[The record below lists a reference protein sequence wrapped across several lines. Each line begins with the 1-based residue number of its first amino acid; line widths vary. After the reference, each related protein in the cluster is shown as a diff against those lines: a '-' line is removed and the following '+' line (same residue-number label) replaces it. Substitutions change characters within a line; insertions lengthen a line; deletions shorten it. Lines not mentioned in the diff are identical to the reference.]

1 MALLQISEPGK
12 STLPHEHRLA
22 VGIDLGTTNS
32 LIASVISGKATI
44 LEDEEG
50 SRMMPSIVHYDEK
63 QIFVGVEAEKRQ
75 VQGPEDTIASAKRLM
90 GKGLMDIRPE
100 DFTVSLEDRAGNIAI
115 HTKQGLKSP
124 AEVSAALLKRLK
136 ELGEKRL
143 GGEIMGAVITV
154 PAYFDDAQRQATK
167 DAAKIAGINVLRL
180 INEPTAAAVAYGLD
194 KKVEGNFVIYDLGGG
209 TFDISILRLENG
221 LFEVMATHGDSA
233 LGGDDFDHLIEQWMI
248 SDFDTP
254 MPNIKTKQLIKN
266 LSRKI
271 KEGLTEKSEI
281 AVNQSFDGL
290 GTIKKTLTREKFA
303 SLSADLTNKTITC
316 IKQALHDADL
326 TPKDITGVVMVGG
339 STRMPII
346 QVAVEQFIGMPLL
359 NNIDPDE
366 VVALG
371 AAEQANIL
379 AGNTNNE
386 LLLLD
391 VIPLSL
397 GIETMGDIVERI
409 IPRNSTLPVAMGQ
422 EFTTYQD
429 GQTGIV
435 IHVVQGERDLVKD
448 CRSLGKFTLKGIP
461 PMVAGA
467 AKIRV
472 TFQVDTD
479 GLLSVKARELSTG
492 IESSI
497 EVKPS
502 YGLED
507 HQIQQMLASSFSS
520 AEEDKESR
528 ALAEIRVDGQQIIA
542 MIESALEQDKNLLNP
557 NEIDHIHVRVHELTK
572 ALATSD
578 RALIEEKTK
587 LLNEA
592 TAAFAAKR
600 MDHSISKAL
609 TGKTINTLE
618 F

>member
-50 SRMMPSIVHYDEK
+50 SRIMPSIVHYDEK

-100 DFTVSLEDRAGNIAI
+100 DFTVSLEDSAGNIAI

-124 AEVSAALLKRLK
+124 VEVSAALLKRLK
-136 ELGEKRL
+136 ELGEQRL

>member
-50 SRMMPSIVHYDEK
+50 SRIMPSIVHYDEK

-100 DFTVSLEDRAGNIAI
+100 DYTVSLEDSAGNIAI

-124 AEVSAALLKRLK
+124 VEVSAALLKRLK

-507 HQIQQMLASSFSS
+507 HQIQQMLESSFSS

>member
-50 SRMMPSIVHYDEK
+50 SRIMPSIVHYDEK
-63 QIFVGVEAEKRQ
+63 QTFVGVEAEKRQ

-100 DFTVSLEDRAGNIAI
+100 DYTVSLEDSAGNIAI

-124 AEVSAALLKRLK
+124 VEVSAALLKRLK

-303 SLSADLTNKTITC
+303 SLSADLTNKTIAC

-479 GLLSVKARELSTG
+479 GLLSVKAKELSTG

-528 ALAEIRVDGQQIIA
+528 ALAEIKVDGQQIIA

>member
-12 STLPHEHRLA
+12 GTLPHEHRLA

-44 LEDEEG
+44 LEDT
-50 SRMMPSIVHYDEK
+50 SQTPIIPSIVHYGEQD
-63 QIFVGVEAEKRQ
+63 ILVGHEAEKMQ
-75 VQGPEDTIASAKRLM
+75 LLDPKNTVASVKRLM
-90 GKGLMDIRPE
+90 GKDIKDINPN
-100 DFTVSLEDRAGNIAI
+100 DFTVQLGGGDGTISI
-115 HTKQGLKSP
+115 HTQQGIKNPVETSALILKN
-124 AEVSAALLKRLK
+124 LK
-136 ELGEKRL
+136 ELSEKRL
-143 GGEIMGAVITV
+143 GGEIIGAVITV

-209 TFDISILRLENG
+209 TFDISILRLEKG
-221 LFEVMATHGDSA
+221 LFEVLATHGDSA
-233 LGGDDFDHLIEQWMI
+233 LGGDDFDHIIEQWMMEDLNTEI
-248 SDFDTP
+248 PD
-254 MPNIKTKQLIKN
+254 IKTKQLIKN

-271 KEGLTEKSEI
+271 KEGLTEKGEI
-281 AVNQSFDGL
+281 SIDQTFADL
-290 GTIKKTLTREKFA
+290 GTIKKTLSREKFA
-303 SLSADLTNKTITC
+303 SLSAGLTNKTITC
-316 IKQALHDADL
+316 IKQALHDANL
-326 TPKDITGVVMVGG
+326 TTKDITGVVMVGG

-346 QVAVEQFIGMPLL
+346 QFAVEKFVGMPLL
-359 NNIDPDE
+359 NNINPDE

-379 AGNTNNE
+379 AGNTNDE

-429 GQTGIV
+429 GQTGMV

-472 TFQVDTD
+472 TFQVDAD
-479 GLLSVKARELSTG
+479 GLLSVKAKELSTG

-507 HQIQQMLASSFSS
+507 KHIQQMLESSFSS

-528 ALAEIRVDGQQIIA
+528 ALAEIRVDGKQIIA
-542 MIESALEQDKNLLNP
+542 MIESALEQDKSLLNQD
-557 NEIDHIHVRVHELTK
+557 EIDHIYATVHELTE
-572 ALATSD
+572 ALASSD
-578 RALIEEKTK
+578 RGLIEEKTK

-592 TAAFAAKR
+592 TATFAARR
-600 MDHSISKAL
+600 MDNSISKAL

>member
-50 SRMMPSIVHYDEK
+50 SRIMPSIVHYDEK

-100 DFTVSLEDRAGNIAI
+100 DFTVSLEDSAGNIAI

-124 AEVSAALLKRLK
+124 VEVSAALLKRLK

-479 GLLSVKARELSTG
+479 GLLSVKAKELSTG

-507 HQIQQMLASSFSS
+507 HQIQQMLESSFSS

-572 ALATSD
+572 AVATSD

>member
-50 SRMMPSIVHYDEK
+50 SRIMPSIVHYDEK
-63 QIFVGVEAEKRQ
+63 QTFVGVEAEKRQ

-100 DFTVSLEDRAGNIAI
+100 DFTVSLEDSAGNIAI

-124 AEVSAALLKRLK
+124 VEVSAALLKRLK

-303 SLSADLTNKTITC
+303 SLSADLTNKTIAC

-479 GLLSVKARELSTG
+479 GLLSVKAKELSTG

-507 HQIQQMLASSFSS
+507 HQIQQMLESSFSS

>member
-22 VGIDLGTTNS
+22 VGIDLVTTNS

-100 DFTVSLEDRAGNIAI
+100 DFTVSLEDSAGNIAI

-124 AEVSAALLKRLK
+124 VEVSAALLKRLK

>member
-12 STLPHEHRLA
+12 GTLPHEHRLA

-44 LEDEEG
+44 LEDT
-50 SRMMPSIVHYDEK
+50 SQTPIIPSIVHYGEQD
-63 QIFVGVEAEKRQ
+63 ILVGHEAEKMQ
-75 VQGPEDTIASAKRLM
+75 LLDPKNTVASVKRLM
-90 GKGLMDIRPE
+90 GKDIKDINPN
-100 DFTVSLEDRAGNIAI
+100 DFTVQLGGGDGTISI
-115 HTKQGLKSP
+115 HTQQGIKNPVETSALILKN
-124 AEVSAALLKRLK
+124 LK
-136 ELGEKRL
+136 ELSEKRL
-143 GGEIMGAVITV
+143 GGEIIGAVITV

-209 TFDISILRLENG
+209 TFDISILRLEKG
-221 LFEVMATHGDSA
+221 LFEVLATHGDSA
-233 LGGDDFDHLIEQWMI
+233 LGGDDFDHIVEQWMMEDLNTEI
-248 SDFDTP
+248 PD
-254 MPNIKTKQLIKN
+254 IKTKQLIKN

-271 KEGLTEKSEI
+271 KEGLTEKGEI
-281 AVNQSFDGL
+281 SIDQTFADL
-290 GTIKKTLTREKFA
+290 GTIKKTLSREKFA
-303 SLSADLTNKTITC
+303 SLSAGLTNKTITC
-316 IKQALHDADL
+316 IKQALHDANL
-326 TPKDITGVVMVGG
+326 TTKDITGVVMVGG

-346 QVAVEQFIGMPLL
+346 QFAVEKFVGMPLL
-359 NNIDPDE
+359 NNINPDE

-379 AGNTNNE
+379 AGNTNDE

-429 GQTGIV
+429 GQTGMV

-472 TFQVDTD
+472 TFQVDAD
-479 GLLSVKARELSTG
+479 GLLSVKAKELSTG

-507 HQIQQMLASSFSS
+507 KHIQQMLESSFSS

-528 ALAEIRVDGQQIIA
+528 ALAEIRVDGKQIIA
-542 MIESALEQDKNLLNP
+542 MIESALEQDKNLLNQD
-557 NEIDHIHVRVHELTK
+557 EIDHIYATVHELTE
-572 ALATSD
+572 ALTSSD
-578 RALIEEKTK
+578 RGLIEEKTK

-592 TAAFAAKR
+592 TATFAARR
-600 MDHSISKAL
+600 MDNSISKAL

>member
-100 DFTVSLEDRAGNIAI
+100 DFTVSLEDSAGNIAI

-124 AEVSAALLKRLK
+124 VEVSAALLKRLK

-609 TGKTINTLE
+609 TGKPINTLE

>member
-100 DFTVSLEDRAGNIAI
+100 DFTVSLEDSAGNIAI

-124 AEVSAALLKRLK
+124 VEVSAALLKRLK

-303 SLSADLTNKTITC
+303 SLSANLTNKTITC

-557 NEIDHIHVRVHELTK
+557 NEIDHIHVRVHELTN

>member
-12 STLPHEHRLA
+12 GTLPHEHRLS

-44 LEDEEG
+44 LEDT
-50 SRMMPSIVHYDEK
+50 SQTPIMPSIVHYGE
-63 QIFVGVEAEKRQ
+63 QGILVGHEAEKMQ
-75 VQGPEDTIASAKRLM
+75 LLDPKNTVASVKRLM
-90 GKGLMDIRPE
+90 GKDIKDINPN
-100 DFTVSLEDRAGNIAI
+100 DFTVQLGGGDGTISI
-115 HTKQGLKSP
+115 HTQQGIKNPVETSALILKN
-124 AEVSAALLKRLK
+124 LK
-136 ELGEKRL
+136 ELSEKRL
-143 GGEIMGAVITV
+143 GGEIIGAVITV

-209 TFDISILRLENG
+209 TFDISILRLEKG
-221 LFEVMATHGDSA
+221 LFEVLATHGDSA
-233 LGGDDFDHLIEQWMI
+233 LGGDDFDHIVEQWLTEDLNAEI
-248 SDFDTP
+248 PD
-254 MPNIKTKQLIKN
+254 IKTKQLIKN

-271 KEGLTEKSEI
+271 KEGLTEKDEI
-281 AVNQSFDGL
+281 SVDETFAGL
-290 GTIKKTLTREKFA
+290 GAIKKTLSREKFA
-303 SLSADLTNKTITC
+303 SLSAGLTNKTIAC
-316 IKQALHDADL
+316 IKQALHDANL
-326 TPKDITGVVMVGG
+326 TTKDITGVVMVGG
-339 STRMPII
+339 STRMPTI
-346 QVAVEQFIGMPLL
+346 QLAVEKFIGMPLL
-359 NNIDPDE
+359 NNINPDE

-379 AGNTNNE
+379 AGNTNDE

-429 GQTGIV
+429 GQTGMV

-479 GLLSVKARELSTG
+479 GLLSVKAKELSTG

-507 HQIQQMLASSFSS
+507 KHIQQMLESSFSS

-528 ALAEIRVDGQQIIA
+528 ALAEIRVDGKQIIA
-542 MIESALEQDKNLLNP
+542 MIESALEQDKNLLNQDEV
-557 NEIDHIHVRVHELTK
+557 NHIYAMVHELTK
-572 ALATSD
+572 ALAASD
-578 RALIEEKTK
+578 RAVIEEKTK

-592 TAAFAAKR
+592 TATFAARR
-600 MDHSISKAL
+600 MDNSISKAL

>member
-50 SRMMPSIVHYDEK
+50 SRIMPSIVHYDEK
-63 QIFVGVEAEKRQ
+63 QTFVGVEAEKRQ

-100 DFTVSLEDRAGNIAI
+100 DFTVSLEDSAGNIAI

-124 AEVSAALLKRLK
+124 VEVSAALLKRLK

-281 AVNQSFDGL
+281 AVNQSFDGF

-303 SLSADLTNKTITC
+303 SLSADLTNKTIAC

-479 GLLSVKARELSTG
+479 GLLSVKAKELSTG

-507 HQIQQMLASSFSS
+507 HQIQQMLESSFSS

>member
-12 STLPHEHRLA
+12 GTLPHEHRLA

-44 LEDEEG
+44 LEDT
-50 SRMMPSIVHYDEK
+50 SQTPIIPSIVHYGEQD
-63 QIFVGVEAEKRQ
+63 ILVGHEAEKMQ
-75 VQGPEDTIASAKRLM
+75 LLDPKNTVASVKRLM
-90 GKGLMDIRPE
+90 GKDIKDINPN
-100 DFTVSLEDRAGNIAI
+100 DFTVQLGGGDGTISI
-115 HTKQGLKSP
+115 HTQQGIKNPVETSALILKN
-124 AEVSAALLKRLK
+124 LK
-136 ELGEKRL
+136 ELSEKRL
-143 GGEIMGAVITV
+143 GGEIIGAVITV

-209 TFDISILRLENG
+209 TFDISILRLEKG
-221 LFEVMATHGDSA
+221 LFEVLATHGDSA
-233 LGGDDFDHLIEQWMI
+233 LGGDDFDHIIEQWMMEDLNTEI
-248 SDFDTP
+248 PD
-254 MPNIKTKQLIKN
+254 IKTKQLIKN

-271 KEGLTEKSEI
+271 KEGLTEKGEI
-281 AVNQSFDGL
+281 SINQTFADL
-290 GTIKKTLTREKFA
+290 GTIKKTLSREKFA
-303 SLSADLTNKTITC
+303 SLSAGLTNKTITC
-316 IKQALHDADL
+316 IKQALHDANL
-326 TPKDITGVVMVGG
+326 TTKDITGVVMVGG

-346 QVAVEQFIGMPLL
+346 QFAVEKFVGIPLL
-359 NNIDPDE
+359 NNINPDE

-379 AGNTNNE
+379 AGNTNDE

-429 GQTGIV
+429 GQTGMV

-472 TFQVDTD
+472 TFQVDAD
-479 GLLSVKARELSTG
+479 GLLSVKAKELSTG

-507 HQIQQMLASSFSS
+507 KHIQQMLESSFSS

-528 ALAEIRVDGQQIIA
+528 ALAEIRVDGKQIIA
-542 MIESALEQDKNLLNP
+542 MIESALEQDKNLLNQD
-557 NEIDHIHVRVHELTK
+557 EIDHIYATVHELTE
-572 ALATSD
+572 ALASSD
-578 RALIEEKTK
+578 RGLIEEKTK

-592 TAAFAAKR
+592 TATFAARR
-600 MDHSISKAL
+600 MDNSISKAL

>member
-50 SRMMPSIVHYDEK
+50 SRIMPSIVHYDEK
-63 QIFVGVEAEKRQ
+63 QTFVGVEAEKRQ

-100 DFTVSLEDRAGNIAI
+100 DYTVSLEDSAGNIAI

-124 AEVSAALLKRLK
+124 VEVSAALLKRLK

-303 SLSADLTNKTITC
+303 SLSADLTNKTIAC

>member
-50 SRMMPSIVHYDEK
+50 SRIMPSIVHYDEK

-100 DFTVSLEDRAGNIAI
+100 DFTVSLEDSAGNIAI

-124 AEVSAALLKRLK
+124 VEVSAALLKRLK

-479 GLLSVKARELSTG
+479 GLLSVKAKELSTG

>member
-63 QIFVGVEAEKRQ
+63 QTFVGVEAEKRQ

-100 DFTVSLEDRAGNIAI
+100 DFTVSLEDSAGNIAI

-124 AEVSAALLKRLK
+124 VEVSAALLKRLK

-479 GLLSVKARELSTG
+479 GLLSVKAKELSTG

>member
-32 LIASVISGKATI
+32 LIASVISGKAVI

-100 DFTVSLEDRAGNIAI
+100 DFTVSLEDSAGNIAI

-124 AEVSAALLKRLK
+124 VEVSAALLKRLK

-578 RALIEEKTK
+578 RALIEGKTK

>member
-50 SRMMPSIVHYDEK
+50 SRIMPSIVHYDEK

-90 GKGLMDIRPE
+90 GKALMDIRPE
-100 DFTVSLEDRAGNIAI
+100 DYTVGLEDSAGNIAI

-124 AEVSAALLKRLK
+124 VEVSAALLKRLK

>member
-50 SRMMPSIVHYDEK
+50 SRIMPSIVHYDEK

-100 DFTVSLEDRAGNIAI
+100 DFTVSLEDSAGNIAI

-124 AEVSAALLKRLK
+124 VEVSAALLKRLK

-507 HQIQQMLASSFSS
+507 HQIQQMLESSFSS

>member
-12 STLPHEHRLA
+12 GTLPHEHRLA

-44 LEDEEG
+44 LEDT
-50 SRMMPSIVHYDEK
+50 SQTPIIPSIVHYGEQD
-63 QIFVGVEAEKRQ
+63 ILVGHEAEKMQ
-75 VQGPEDTIASAKRLM
+75 LLDPKNTVASVKRLM
-90 GKGLMDIRPE
+90 GKDIKDINPN
-100 DFTVSLEDRAGNIAI
+100 DFTVQLGGGDGTISI
-115 HTKQGLKSP
+115 HTQQGIKNPVETSALILKN
-124 AEVSAALLKRLK
+124 LK
-136 ELGEKRL
+136 ELSEKRL
-143 GGEIMGAVITV
+143 GGEIIGAVITV

-209 TFDISILRLENG
+209 TFDISILRLEKG
-221 LFEVMATHGDSA
+221 LFEVLATHGDSA
-233 LGGDDFDHLIEQWMI
+233 LGGDDFDHIIEQWMMEDLNTEI
-248 SDFDTP
+248 PD
-254 MPNIKTKQLIKN
+254 IKTKQLIKN

-281 AVNQSFDGL
+281 SIDQTFADL
-290 GTIKKTLTREKFA
+290 GTIKKTLSREKFA
-303 SLSADLTNKTITC
+303 SLSAGLTNKTITC
-316 IKQALHDADL
+316 IKQALHDANL
-326 TPKDITGVVMVGG
+326 TTKDITGVVMVGG

-346 QVAVEQFIGMPLL
+346 QFAVEKFVGMPLL
-359 NNIDPDE
+359 NNINPDE

-379 AGNTNNE
+379 AGNTNDQ

-429 GQTGIV
+429 GQTGMV

-472 TFQVDTD
+472 TFQVDAD
-479 GLLSVKARELSTG
+479 GLLSVKAKELSTG

-507 HQIQQMLASSFSS
+507 KHIQQMLESSFSS

-528 ALAEIRVDGQQIIA
+528 ALAEIRVDGKQIIA
-542 MIESALEQDKNLLNP
+542 MIESALEQDKNLLNQD
-557 NEIDHIHVRVHELTK
+557 EIDHIYATVHELTE
-572 ALATSD
+572 ALASSD
-578 RALIEEKTK
+578 RGLIEEKTK

-592 TAAFAAKR
+592 TATFAARR
-600 MDHSISKAL
+600 MDNSISKAL

>member
-50 SRMMPSIVHYDEK
+50 SRIMPSIVHYDEK

-100 DFTVSLEDRAGNIAI
+100 DFTVSLEDSAGNIAI

-124 AEVSAALLKRLK
+124 VEVSAALLKRLK

-281 AVNQSFDGL
+281 AVNQSFDGF

-303 SLSADLTNKTITC
+303 SLSADLTNKTIAC

-479 GLLSVKARELSTG
+479 GLLSVKAKELSTG

-507 HQIQQMLASSFSS
+507 HQIQQMLESSFSS

>member
-100 DFTVSLEDRAGNIAI
+100 DYTVSLEDSAGNIAI

-124 AEVSAALLKRLK
+124 VEVSAALLKRLK

-479 GLLSVKARELSTG
+479 GLLSVKAKELSTG

-609 TGKTINTLE
+609 TGKPINTLE

>member
-1 MALLQISEPGK
+1 
-12 STLPHEHRLA
+12 
-22 VGIDLGTTNS
+22 
-32 LIASVISGKATI
+32 
-44 LEDEEG
+44 
-50 SRMMPSIVHYDEK
+50 
-63 QIFVGVEAEKRQ
+63 
-75 VQGPEDTIASAKRLM
+75 
-90 GKGLMDIRPE
+90 
-100 DFTVSLEDRAGNIAI
+100 
-115 HTKQGLKSP
+115 
-124 AEVSAALLKRLK
+124 
-136 ELGEKRL
+136 
-143 GGEIMGAVITV
+143 
-154 PAYFDDAQRQATK
+154 
-167 DAAKIAGINVLRL
+167 
-180 INEPTAAAVAYGLD
+180 
-194 KKVEGNFVIYDLGGG
+194 
-209 TFDISILRLENG
+209 
-221 LFEVMATHGDSA
+221 
-233 LGGDDFDHLIEQWMI
+233 
-248 SDFDTP
+248 
-254 MPNIKTKQLIKN
+254 
-266 LSRKI
+266 
-271 KEGLTEKSEI
+271 
-281 AVNQSFDGL
+281 
-290 GTIKKTLTREKFA
+290 
-303 SLSADLTNKTITC
+303 
-316 IKQALHDADL
+316 
-326 TPKDITGVVMVGG
+326 MVGG

-479 GLLSVKARELSTG
+479 GLLSVKAKELSTG

>member
-100 DFTVSLEDRAGNIAI
+100 DFTVSLEDSAGNIAI

-124 AEVSAALLKRLK
+124 VEVSAALLKRLK

-180 INEPTAAAVAYGLD
+180 INEPTAAYGLD

-303 SLSADLTNKTITC
+303 SLSADLTNKTISC

-479 GLLSVKARELSTG
+479 GLLSVKAKELSTG

>member
-100 DFTVSLEDRAGNIAI
+100 DFTVSLEDSAGNIAI

-124 AEVSAALLKRLK
+124 VEVSAALLKRLK

-194 KKVEGNFVIYDLGGG
+194 KKVECNFVIYDLGGG

-391 VIPLSL
+391 VITLSL

-479 GLLSVKARELSTG
+479 GLLSVKAKELSTG

>member
-12 STLPHEHRLA
+12 GTLPHEHRLA

-44 LEDEEG
+44 LEDT
-50 SRMMPSIVHYDEK
+50 SQTPIIPSIVHYGEQD
-63 QIFVGVEAEKRQ
+63 ILVGHEAEKMQ
-75 VQGPEDTIASAKRLM
+75 LLDPKNTVASVKRLM
-90 GKGLMDIRPE
+90 GKDIKDINPN
-100 DFTVSLEDRAGNIAI
+100 DFTVQLGGGDGTISI
-115 HTKQGLKSP
+115 HTQQGIKNPVETSALILKN
-124 AEVSAALLKRLK
+124 LK
-136 ELGEKRL
+136 ELSEKRL
-143 GGEIMGAVITV
+143 GGEIIGAVITV

-209 TFDISILRLENG
+209 TFDISILRLEKG
-221 LFEVMATHGDSA
+221 LFEVLATHGDSA
-233 LGGDDFDHLIEQWMI
+233 LGGDDFDYIVEQWMMEDLNTEI
-248 SDFDTP
+248 PD
-254 MPNIKTKQLIKN
+254 IKTKQLIKN

-271 KEGLTEKSEI
+271 KEGLTEKGEI
-281 AVNQSFDGL
+281 SIDQTFADL
-290 GTIKKTLTREKFA
+290 GTIKKTLSREKFA
-303 SLSADLTNKTITC
+303 SLSAGLTNKTITC
-316 IKQALHDADL
+316 IKQALHDANL
-326 TPKDITGVVMVGG
+326 TTKDITGVVMVGG

-346 QVAVEQFIGMPLL
+346 QFAVEKFVGMPLL
-359 NNIDPDE
+359 NNINPDE

-379 AGNTNNE
+379 AGNTNDE

-429 GQTGIV
+429 GQTGMV

-472 TFQVDTD
+472 TFQVDAD
-479 GLLSVKARELSTG
+479 GLLSVKAKELSTG

-507 HQIQQMLASSFSS
+507 KHIQQMLESSFSS

-528 ALAEIRVDGQQIIA
+528 ALAEIRVDGKQIIA
-542 MIESALEQDKNLLNP
+542 MIESALEQDKNLLNQD
-557 NEIDHIHVRVHELTK
+557 EIDHIYATVHELTE
-572 ALATSD
+572 ALASSD
-578 RALIEEKTK
+578 RGLIEEKTK

-592 TAAFAAKR
+592 TATFAARR
-600 MDHSISKAL
+600 MDNSISKAL

>member
-50 SRMMPSIVHYDEK
+50 SRIMPSIVHYDEK

-100 DFTVSLEDRAGNIAI
+100 DFTVSLEDSAGNIAI

-124 AEVSAALLKRLK
+124 VEVSAALLKRLK

-303 SLSADLTNKTITC
+303 SLSADLTNKTIAC

-507 HQIQQMLASSFSS
+507 HQIQQMLESSFSS